1 MSKLRLF
8 ESVPANFLRAILTA
22 FRRVDKAF
30 SCSFSCFCRSFF
42 VLSFYYYYCY
52 LPKYAKHLKL
62 LKLFARTNRFTKRVR
77 ICRPGM
83 FIPGDFIVRFGDRAD
98 RMFFLENGFA
108 CVEKTEARPSTS
120 DGDGDGSRSEGKVIT
135 LAILTAGDC
144 FGESALMPKVAAD
157 IADLNASNG
166 KQR

>member
-1 MSKLRLF
+1 M
-8 ESVPANFLRAILTA
+8 
-22 FRRVDKAF
+22 
-30 SCSFSCFCRSFF
+30 
-42 VLSFYYYYCY
+42 
-52 LPKYAKHLKL
+52 KL
-62 LKLFARTNRFTKRVR
+62 LKLFARTNRFTARVR

-108 CVEKTEARPSTS
+108 CVEKTEARSSP
-120 DGDGDGSRSEGKVIT
+120 GDEGGGEDGSRSEGKVIT